1 MNTKTINFAVT
12 LLFSIGLS
20 FLLPW
25 WGIMV
30 VAAITGFIIPLKKLP
45 VFGMPFLAVFLYWF
59 VYAYWLSNGND
70 FILAKK
76 IAVLLPL
83 NGNQYLLILV
93 TALVGGIAAGIAGVF
108 GRQFKQLISD

>member
-1 MNTKTINFAVT
+1 MNNKTTNFVIT

-30 VAAITGFIIPLKKLP
+30 AAILTGFLIPLKKLP
-45 VFGMPFLAVFLYWF
+45 VFGIPFLAVFLFWF
-59 VYAYWLSNGND
+59 VYSFWLSKGND

-76 IAVLLPL
+76 IAILLPL

-93 TALVGGIAAGIAGVF
+93 TALVGGFAAGISGIF
-108 GRQFKQLISD
+108 GRQLKQLISN